1 MPRRPTLRIAEVF
14 ASLQGEGLRQGEP
27 TVFVRL
33 AGCNLRCAWCDT
45 KSAWRGGAEVPV
57 AGVLMAVRAVRQTF
71 SATWVCLTGGEPLL
85 QDVGPLIRALR
96 RDGFRVQVETNGTR
110 DCPAGVDWLTVSP
123 KPPRYAVRPALV
135 GKARE
140 VKLVVSRDLTRDDVA
155 ATRRRFPAST
165 PLILQP
171 HGTVAWSL
179 KKAWRLLAEA
189 ARRGAPNVRLMVQ
202 LHKVLKVK

>member
-1 MPRRPTLRIAEVF
+1 MPPRPTLRIAEIF

-57 AGVLMAVRAVRQTF
+57 AGVLMAVRVVRQTF
-71 SATWVCLTGGEPLL
+71 PATWVCLTGGEPLL

-123 KPPRYAVRPALV
+123 KPPRYAVRAALV
-135 GKARE
+135 KKARE
-140 VKLVVSRDLTRDDVA
+140 VKLVVSRDLTRGDVA

>member
-1 MPRRPTLRIAEVF
+1 MPRRPTLRIAEIFV
-14 ASLQGEGLRQGEP
+14 SLQGEGLRQGEP

-45 KSAWRGGAEVPV
+45 KFAWRRGGEVS
-57 AGVLMAVRAVRQTF
+57 LSDILTAVRFMRQAF
-71 SATWVCLTGGEPLL
+71 PATWVCLTGGEPLL
-85 QDVGPLIRALR
+85 QDVGPLLRALR
-96 RDGFRVQVETNGTR
+96 REGFKIQVETNGTR
-110 DCPAGVDWLTVSP
+110 DCPPGIDWLTVSP

-135 GKARE
+135 KKARE
-140 VKLVVSRDLTRDDVA
+140 VKLVVSRDLTRGDVA
-155 ATRRRFPAST
+155 AARRRFPAST

-189 ARRGAPNVRLMVQ
+189 ARRRDQNVRLMVQ